1 MMMEDHQYYWKLGG
15 GTQNNIA
22 NNTTG
27 ITVSVNSNSAGITSQ
42 AKGNGDSIDIRSA
55 YLALCYIIRV
65 T

>member
-1 MMMEDHQYYWKLGG
+1 MKVIIFGVK
-15 GTQNNIA
+15 GTAPDVGRSQTK
-22 NNTTG
+22 TTG
-27 ITVSVNSNSAGITSQ
+27 ISVNNNSAGITSQ